1 MLVRLLDTFGTR
13 TAPTPSVVAS
23 REAWQRPTTAG
34 AAAPGRSAHADV
46 VEQLRTLGCVEL
58 GLVEPGAAVTEPA
71 AGLVTSPRGRAR
83 AVAREA
89 RWEAALGTVPGR
101 LLEGVAVARPGGVQ
115 PYAVLRTRD
124 NDAYVTVE
132 SRDGLPVVRLR
143 SVTVKGG
150 LVETVARP
158 LRRLDPAAAQRSNRM
173 ALSRAAGDR
182 TVTVLDLGLGPSVPI
197 VRHRER
203 LALASSALGGAR
215 NHADLAAFPV
225 LLAAT
230 AEHARRCE
238 RRRLR
243 ALWAARR
250 LPWVLGPGVGA
261 AVALGLPTSPVLAA
275 VCGALAGMA
284 LLLFGV
290 SVQVPLGLLGWRA
303 VPTALMPS
311 FAPCAKAAAKQ
322 ALKAERAAAGV
333 AGTAPAAPAARA
345 ARVAPVVEVATPAAE
360 PVAVPDPVATID
372 LLVDRVRTALLEQP
386 ETEPE
391 TDEPPAY
398 VGKRVRPVPVDAQ
411 PLTAATAEPAP
422 EAEAEADTVPEAAPE
437 PTPVADPV
445 VPQPYVGKRRANVPV
460 DAPHAEEPVPAT
472 VT

>member
-71 AGLVTSPRGRAR
+71 AGLVTSPRARAR

-143 SVTVKGG
+143 SVTAKGG

-290 SVQVPLGLLGWRA
+290 SAQVPLGLLGWRA

-333 AGTAPAAPAARA
+333 AGTAPAA
-345 ARVAPVVEVATPAAE
+345 RVAPVVEVATPAAE

-386 ETEPE
+386 ETETE
-391 TDEPPAY
+391 ADVAVAVEAEEVPAY

-411 PLTAATAEPAP
+411 PLT
-422 EAEAEADTVPEAAPE
+422 EAAPITE
-437 PTPVADPV
+437 PVADPV